1 MVLWFV
7 PVLGVLAIS
16 FVERVRG
23 GPGPGGGV
31 PARFAGDD
39 RSSWSWERISEDTE
53 LLYDHA
59 TGIARWDS
67 DGQFPG
73 EVRLVRDD
81 GAVREP
87 GRKLQVG
94 TWHLET
100 KTWGD
105 PGWRRSAVSIR
116 VSSATTDLGLH
127 YDGRYFSWTIAPVD
141 GAGSP
146 FPLPVGKDG
155 VVEATVQAS
164 VDVDYG
170 RKPGTITKFA
180 R

>member
-7 PVLGVLAIS
+7 PVLGVLALS
-16 FVERVRG
+16 FIERVRG
-23 GPGPGGGV
+23 GSGQVGGV
-31 PARFAGDD
+31 PRFAGDD
-39 RSSWSWERISEDTE
+39 RSTWSWERISEDTE

-59 TGIARWDS
+59 TGVARWDV

-87 GRKLQVG
+87 GRRLQAGV
-94 TWHLET
+94 WSLET
-100 KTWGD
+100 KAWNE
-105 PGWRRSAVSIR
+105 PGWRRSPVSLR
-116 VSSATTDLGLH
+116 VSSATTDLYLG
-127 YDGRYFSWTIAPVD
+127 YDGRLFSWSISPAD

-146 FPLPVGKDG
+146 FPLPIGGDG
-155 VVEATVQAS
+155 VVDATAAAS
-164 VDVDYG
+164 IATDYG
-170 RKPGTITKFA
+170 RKPGTRMKFA